1 MPTPIYDIY
10 AEQGAKLEIEFLY
23 EDSNENGV
31 NLTGAAGYTHGHMQ
45 VRRSTEEISTDIVLE
60 VENAATSVLGV
71 TGYAGEFTLT
81 HEGITGNI
89 LLEVDADTMAAV
101 PSGKYFYEI
110 QLVNAINPLKLVRGR
125 FIVEPGAIR

>member
-1 MPTPIYDIY
+1 MPTPIYDILT
-10 AEQGAKLEIEFLY
+10 EQGAKLEIEFLY
-23 EDSNENGV
+23 EDSNELGV
-31 NLTGAAGYTHGHMQ
+31 NLAGYTHGHMQ
-45 VRRSTEEISTDIVLE
+45 VRRSTEEISTDVVLE
-60 VENAATSVLGV
+60 VVDDAATVLGV

-81 HEGITGNI
+81 YNGIAGNV

-110 QLVNAINPLKLVRGR
+110 QLIAAANPLKLVRGR